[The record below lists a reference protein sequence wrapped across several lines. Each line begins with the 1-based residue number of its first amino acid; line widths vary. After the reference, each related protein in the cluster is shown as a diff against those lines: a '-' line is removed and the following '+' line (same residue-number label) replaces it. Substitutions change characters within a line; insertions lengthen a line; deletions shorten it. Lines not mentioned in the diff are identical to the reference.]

1 MNKPKTPMTQKSA
14 SHIQST
20 TAKNNGGV
28 VPKNSFASRA
38 QAAAARNTSSGK
50 TKK

>member
-14 SHIQST
+14 IRIQRA

-28 VPKNSFASRA
+28 VPKNNFAGRA
-38 QAAAARNTSSGK
+38 QAAAARNTRSGK